1 MLSTRVDITRSRLFS
16 SWRRNPR
23 RLQDQLVG
31 GGATRVGLTH
41 AFRVTSSALAYSGV
55 TGDSANGKSPPS
67 GACEYNMLVVSSC
80 HVRREHNR
88 PTVPRF
94 ATLTR
99 RMIKHMR
106 QGTIDSTVVR
116 IMRRTT
122 MSISPCPVRCRHKL
136 KKTVEIIV
144 SCKRAVLH

>member
-1 MLSTRVDITRSRLFS
+1 M
-16 SWRRNPR
+16 
-23 RLQDQLVG
+23 
-31 GGATRVGLTH
+31 GLTH
-41 AFRVTSSALAYSGV
+41 AFKVTSSALAYSGV

-99 RMIKHMR
+99 RMTKHMR

-116 IMRRTT
+116 RMHRTM

-136 KKTVEIIV
+136 KNTVQTIVSCESTALHEGHAHVTEIIV
-144 SCKRAVLH
+144 SRIRDVEHMVMADLV